1 MYNHPRESI
10 FYKQKDY
17 YSTLEQVDQFLA
29 NYTEQGQEFEL
40 LLGGDLNARIS
51 DWAYTEDED
60 PDTNDG
66 PTTYERE
73 SQDIHI
79 NIPGRTLIEMCT
91 TFGLTS
97 ISGLKMKNFLSKFTF
112 IGHRG
117 SSIVDHFIT
126 SVELIDNI
134 TEFITADRIESNHLP
149 IILKMESN
157 LDDLDSSENESHE
170 PYVRTKWQD
179 TKVTESQNILE
190 KKETKKLIKTAEEL
204 VETNIDESLKHFN
217 LAMEA
222 VNKPMTQTINPKDR
236 KKRKDKNVWFDKDC
250 TESKRLT
257 KNCLRNLNKTN
268 RRKNER
274 VYEDRKQKYLQ
285 QKLEYNKL
293 IKEKKKNYKKET
305 QEKLIE
311 NRKDSKKFWDLI
323 RKINFKIIRLP
334 KIKLTEWKDYFCNRL
349 NPKENPIAND
359 DRISTYHETKIEELD
374 KEISDIEILQAIE
387 KQKNGKSAGIDGTSP
402 ELLKLAKPKIS
413 KYLKDLFNKVFETS
427 YFPTDWIT
435 SIIVPIHKKGNKLLT
450 DNYQGISLLSLT
462 SKVFTSIINTRLYNC

>member
-1 MYNHPRESI
+1 
-10 FYKQKDY
+10 
-17 YSTLEQVDQFLA
+17 
-29 NYTEQGQEFEL
+29 
-40 LLGGDLNARIS
+40 
-51 DWAYTEDED
+51 
-60 PDTNDG
+60 
-66 PTTYERE
+66 
-73 SQDIHI
+73 
-79 NIPGRTLIEMCT
+79 
-91 TFGLTS
+91 
-97 ISGLKMKNFLSKFTF
+97 
-112 IGHRG
+112 
-117 SSIVDHFIT
+117 
-126 SVELIDNI
+126 
-134 TEFITADRIESNHLP
+134 
-149 IILKMESN
+149 
-157 LDDLDSSENESHE
+157 
-170 PYVRTKWQD
+170 
-179 TKVTESQNILE
+179 
-190 KKETKKLIKTAEEL
+190 
-204 VETNIDESLKHFN
+204 
-217 LAMEA
+217 MEA

-334 KIKLTEWKDYFCNRL
+334 KIKLTEWKDYFCNLL